1 MEAGTYLVDCVGLES
16 HYFHVCFNC
25 YCDESVISLAPRF
38 KIEVQ
43 VEDNTD
49 DVPLILFHP
58 LVDEIIEKVIL
69 KSVVQL
75 LKENSS
81 SDVEEVMFHVDL
93 DKLIE
98 KMFAFKIEI
107 TTYNLTNFDEMYLVT
122 NMTDDESIINEL
134 KEKMKISVVFFISI
148 HDSYLYIYI
157 YIIFNSIIIF
167 LILSFVSGK
176 R

>member
-1 MEAGTYLVDCVGLES
+1 MSYKIIDLYICV
-16 HYFHVCFNC
+16 FIFN
-25 YCDESVISLAPRF
+25 LTRF
-38 KIEVQ
+38 KIKVQ
-43 VEDNTD
+43 VEDNID

-58 LVDEIIEKVIL
+58 LADKIIEKDVL
-69 KSVVQL
+69 NSAAQL

-93 DKLIE
+93 DKLIG

-107 TTYNLTNFDEMYLVT
+107 TTYNMTNFDEMYLVT

-134 KEKMKISVVFFISI
+134 KEKMKITEVFFISI